1 MNEIFSDIY
10 GFVGRQ
16 IQKTDTT
23 YQTKIKEYINANYEK
38 LWRAYLWRQ
47 AIVFDE
53 SVVAT
58 SGSEWLYLPKTVE
71 EILILTDR
79 ANDQIIVPTNVQ
91 ILMREFLDTIADS
104 GTSKRY
110 SPAGEF
116 GVNVQPSVSA
126 VIQAAS
132 SIASGADQTQV
143 VRLWGVSGG
152 EERTDTI
159 ALNGT
164 TQVDSLLSFTEIH
177 RVSKSAT
184 TTGVVTIRQ
193 KTTNVTLATMAPHE
207 KVVRY
212 PRIRLHDIPNSAQ
225 QLYLTYK
232 KRFVSLVN
240 DSDIVEIPVIPIL
253 KALTYADCLREQ
265 RQFQKAEVTEARAK
279 QDLKEFINEQE
290 MQADKIE
297 RSLPEV
303 VLSDDDTYIFGS

>member
-10 GFVGRQ
+10 NFVGRQ
-16 IQKTDTT
+16 IQKNDAT
-23 YQTKIKEYINANYEK
+23 YQTKIKEYVNANYEK

-47 AIVFDE
+47 SIVFDE
-53 SVVAT
+53 VVTTAA
-58 SGSEWLYLPKTVE
+58 GEEFLYLPKTVE

-91 ILMREFLDTIADS
+91 ILMREFLDTIADAAFA
-104 GTSKRY
+104 KRY
-110 SPAGEF
+110 APAGEF
-116 GVNVQPSVSA
+116 GVKAQPSVSA

-132 SIASGADQTQV
+132 SIASGADATQI

-177 RVSKSAT
+177 RVSKSAV
-184 TTGVVTIRQ
+184 TTGVVTIRE
-193 KTTNVTLATMAPHE
+193 KTVNTTLATMAPHE

-212 PRIRLHDIPNSAQ
+212 PRIRLHTVPNAADT
-225 QLYLTYK
+225 LYLTYK
-232 KRFVSLVN
+232 KRFVALVN

-253 KALTYADCLREQ
+253 KAMTYADCLREQ

-279 QDLKEFINEQE
+279 AELKEFIGEQE
-290 MQADKIE
+290 MQADRIE
-297 RSLPEV
+297 RAMPEV
-303 VLSDDDTYIFGS
+303 VLSDDDTPVFSS